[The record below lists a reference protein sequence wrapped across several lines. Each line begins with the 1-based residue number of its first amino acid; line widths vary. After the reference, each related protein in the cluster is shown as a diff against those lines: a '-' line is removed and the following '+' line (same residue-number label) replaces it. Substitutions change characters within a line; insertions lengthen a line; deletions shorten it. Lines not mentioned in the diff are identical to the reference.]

1 MLSVGYGRGNKQRKA
16 SKFNG
21 PGLILW
27 VLGLSFERLRVKW
40 LAIGCQTGKQLVI
53 RAIVGYLNGIE
64 WMEGA
69 LALWRFNLDCG
80 GG

>member
-1 MLSVGYGRGNKQRKA
+1 MVG
-16 SKFNG
+16 F
-21 PGLILW
+21 
-27 VLGLSFERLRVKW
+27 
-40 LAIGCQTGKQLVI
+40 

-80 GG
+80 GGNK